1 MNKFD
6 ILVESI
12 LLEAKVTIEVES
24 AAALDDIQDV
34 LDDEFDQKEI
44 EKNYKIK
51 IKMEQGKN
59 GILVTGDPANLVK
72 FLKNEWSLDDEDISS
87 SYPEL

>member
-51 IKMEQGKN
+51 MKQGKN